1 MINLDLNEAFKI
13 LEIDL
18 TTHKKTIK
26 AAYSRIL
33 KKYHPEEFPDK
44 FIQIN
49 EAYKKTLEYAENYSS
64 RYRTENKND
73 YNNFENIEEK
83 KRTIFRNIFI
93 QIIQTEK
100 NI

>member
-1 MINLDLNEAFKI
+1 MDLNEAFKI

-18 TTHKKTIK
+18 TTDKKNIK

-93 QIIQTEK
+93 QIIQKEK
-100 NI
+100 KYLIG